1 MVKASLG
8 KRCDI
13 IDELLKDAESQVD
26 ELFRS
31 VKPRDKQWFKNSDEC
46 APSVRLRSIFREFQE
61 CADQYG
67 ITGALFDEFL
77 LLIEPATRMG
87 SLSRKEHAAELDS
100 AWATFKT
107 KWTSEWQMR
116 AKSEEWKFPE
126 WEQRRV

>member
-67 ITGALFDEFL
+67 IDCELFDEFL
-77 LLIEPATRMG
+77 LLSEPAARMEA
-87 SLSRKEHAAELDS
+87 SSRIMHAAELDS
-100 AWATFKT
+100 AWAVFKD
-107 KWTSEWQMR
+107 KLSSEWNLR
-116 AKSEEWKFPE
+116 AKSEE
-126 WEQRRV
+126 